1 MKITN
6 ERKKLLLGTILVL
19 LAGILWSTVGIY
31 VRRLRAAGL
40 NTWDITLVR
49 MSVSVMA
56 MTAYLVPFHRERL
69 RIRWKDL
76 WIFAGAGILSLLC
89 MNYCYSESIQV
100 SSLAV
105 AGTLLYTAP
114 IFVMLMSL
122 LFFRERMTARKVFA
136 LLLAFAGCALV
147 SGIAGG
153 SLSLTPKAL
162 LLGLGSGF
170 SYALYSI
177 FGRAALDRK
186 YDSWTI
192 TFYAFLFGTLGCALF
207 ADPGTIVHAAAADY
221 TLLLPM
227 ALLGITTG
235 FAAYLLYTI
244 GLTHLEPGRASI
256 IASLELVSAAVLGIL
271 VFHESIDL
279 WGIVG
284 IALLLGAVVSLNIR
298 EKK

>member
-1 MKITN
+1 M
-6 ERKKLLLGTILVL
+6 
-19 LAGILWSTVGIY
+19 
-31 VRRLRAAGL
+31 
-40 NTWDITLVR
+40 
-49 MSVSVMA
+49 
-56 MTAYLVPFHRERL
+56 
-69 RIRWKDL
+69 
-76 WIFAGAGILSLLC
+76 FAGAGILSLLC

-122 LFFRERMTARKVFA
+122 LFFRERMTGRKLLA

-153 SLSLTPKAL
+153 EFNMTTKAL

-177 FGRAALDRK
+177 FGRVALDRR

-192 TFYAFLFGTLGCALF
+192 TFYAFVFGTMGCVLMAS
-207 ADPGTIVHAAAADY
+207 PGRIAAAAMADY
-221 TLLLPM
+221 TLLLHM
-227 ALLGITTG
+227 ALLGVTTG

-244 GLTHLEPGRASI
+244 GLTRLEPGRASI
-256 IASLELVSAAVLGIL
+256 IASLELVSAAVLGVIA
-271 VFHESIDL
+271 FQETIDL
-279 WGIVG
+279 SAAVG
-284 IALLLGAVVSLNIR
+284 IALLLCAVVVLNVQ
-298 EKK
+298 KQK

>member
-1 MKITN
+1 MKITSEQKN
-6 ERKKLLLGTILVL
+6 MLLGTVLVL

-31 VRRLRAAGL
+31 VRSLRAAGL
-40 NTWDITLVR
+40 STWDITLVR
-49 MSVSVMA
+49 MSVSVLSMA
-56 MTAYLVPFHRERL
+56 LYLVPFHRERL
-69 RIRWKDL
+69 CVRFKDL

-122 LFFRERMTARKVFA
+122 LFFREKMTGRKLLA

-147 SGIAGG
+147 SGIAG
-153 SLSLTPKAL
+153 SEFTMTTKAL
-162 LLGLGSGF
+162 FLGLGSGF

-177 FGRAALDRK
+177 FGRVALDRN

-192 TFYAFLFGTLGCALF
+192 TFYAFVFGMAACTLLAE
-207 ADPGTIVHAAAADY
+207 PGKIVAAAMADAA
-221 TLLLPM
+221 LLLPM
-227 ALLGITTG
+227 VLLGVTTG

-244 GLTHLEPGRASI
+244 GLTKLEPGRASI
-256 IASLELVSAAVLGIL
+256 IASLELVSAAVLGVIA
-271 VFHESIDL
+271 FQETIDL
-279 WGIVG
+279 SAAVG
-284 IALLLGAVVSLNIR
+284 IALLLCAVVVLNVQ
-298 EKK
+298 KKK